1 MYRPRPAARVPVHVP
16 STHVLPFSDRTRVAL
31 PLHAL
36 PLHASPLHTLPLHA
50 SPLHTLPLHT
60 LPLSLT
66 RTHCTSPTQFLQAFG
81 LDNKKLFEDDIDVKM
96 DEVRKQ
102 LMSAKV
108 TDQLAAL
115 KRVVAMMCRGKDV
128 SDLFPDVVK
137 NIISK
142 NIEIKKLVCASL
154 LFHHFFHPII
164 LYFLF
169 FSFLFF
175 SFHSF
180 HFLSFFL
187 LFFSLSLSFPFFP
200 FLSFPFYFSLL
211 IIRLFHICDL
221 SYMLLDCFHHH
232 SHISLV
238 VDTKCTTTD
247 VCFAKHG

>member
-16 STHVLPFSDRTRVAL
+16 STHVLPFSDRTRV
-31 PLHAL
+31 
-36 PLHASPLHTLPLHA
+36 TLPLHA
-50 SPLHTLPLHT
+50 SPLHT

-66 RTHCTSPTQFLQAFG
+66 RTHCTPPTQFLQAFG

-154 LFHHFFHPII
+154 LFHHFFHPFI
-164 LYFLF
+164 L
-169 FSFLFF
+169 
-175 SFHSF
+175 
-180 HFLSFFL
+180 
-187 LFFSLSLSFPFFP
+187 
-200 FLSFPFYFSLL
+200 
-211 IIRLFHICDL
+211 
-221 SYMLLDCFHHH
+221 
-232 SHISLV
+232 
-238 VDTKCTTTD
+238 
-247 VCFAKHG
+247 